1 MRVVFM
7 GTPEF
12 AVVSLRTLVEAGV
25 EVVSVVTQPDRP
37 KGRGKKL
44 CPPPVKEY
52 AVAKG
57 LPVLQ
62 PQSIKDSAFKEL
74 LAELSPHVIA
84 VVAYGKILPKEIL
97 DIPPLGCI
105 NVHASLL
112 PKYRGAAPIHW
123 AIINGETETGVT
135 TIFMD
140 QGMDTGDMILQ
151 ARIKIEPDDTAG
163 SVHDRLAVLGG
174 QLLLKTLRHLAEGT
188 AFRIPQDHSRATY
201 APLLTKEDEIIDW
214 RKTAQQI
221 VNHIRGMN
229 PWPGAQTTYRGQVL
243 KLWRAEVADGEGR
256 ASEPGTILAADV
268 FQGIIVQAGEGRV
281 RLCGLQPA
289 GRKPMDAG
297 AFLRGYRLDVGT
309 NLGE

>member
-25 EVVSVVTQPDRP
+25 EVVQVVTQPDRP

-44 CPPPVKEY
+44 HPPPVKEY

-62 PQSIKDSAFKEL
+62 PQSIKDPAFREL
-74 LAELSPHVIA
+74 LAELRPHVIA

-97 DIPPLGCI
+97 DTPPLGCI

-112 PKYRGAAPIHW
+112 PSYRGAAPIHW
-123 AIINGETETGVT
+123 AVINGETETGVT

-140 QGMDTGDMILQ
+140 EGMDTGDMILQ
-151 ARIKIEPDDTAG
+151 ARIKIEPEDTAG

-174 QLLLKTLRHLAEGT
+174 ELLLKTLRCLAEGT
-188 AFRIPQDHSRATY
+188 AFRVPQDHSRATY
-201 APLLTKEDEIIDW
+201 APLLTREDEVVDW
-214 RKTAQQI
+214 RKTARRI

-229 PWPGAQTTYRGQVL
+229 PWPGARTTYRGQVL
-243 KLWRAEVADGEGR
+243 KLWRAEVADGGER
-256 ASEPGTILAADV
+256 AAEPGTILTADPSR
-268 FQGIIVQAGEGRV
+268 GIIVQAGEGRV
-281 RLCGLQPA
+281 RLCELQPA
-289 GRKPMDAG
+289 GRKPMDAD
-297 AFLRGYRLDVGT
+297 AFLRGYRLDVET